1 VSEAA
6 TDPALH
12 DAAVQRARV
21 FSTTYPTD
29 EFSPP
34 ADWHINALHDAG
46 FAEVDVVWRSGTGAI
61 VAGVR

>member
-1 VSEAA
+1 
-6 TDPALH
+6 
-12 DAAVQRARV
+12 V